1 LFFFFQKKKKK
12 KIYFFLFILGV
23 KHMTSRGVQAI
34 TVAVICSK
42 LLPQPRSP
50 VMPILTTATAT
61 GRPVA
66 VFTNCWLSDYFK
78 QVINQITDFLLLL
91 QFLIFFNKKNQYL
104 ATFQQLKFSI
114 WQFS

>member
-1 LFFFFQKKKKK
+1 LTKIVFFFSKRKRKRTYIFFFF
-12 KIYFFLFILGV
+12 ILAE

-50 VMPILTTATAT
+50 VMPILTTTTAT

-91 QFLIFFNKKNQYL
+91 QFLIFFNKKKPIFGYFP
-104 ATFQQLKFSI
+104 TT
-114 WQFS
+114 